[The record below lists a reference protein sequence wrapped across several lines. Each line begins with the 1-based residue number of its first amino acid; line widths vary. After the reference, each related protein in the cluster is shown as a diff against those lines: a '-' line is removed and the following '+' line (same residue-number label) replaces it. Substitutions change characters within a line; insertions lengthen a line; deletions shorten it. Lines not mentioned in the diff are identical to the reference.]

1 LRDAVHSSGK
11 NIPKPKPVCVM
22 SVCVGGGGGVIYG
35 RFVAV
40 LGIRDV
46 FPGSDFFPSR
56 IRIKDLSKALVC
68 VCVCVWGGGGVE

>member
-1 LRDAVHSSGK
+1 VS
-11 NIPKPKPVCVM
+11 
-22 SVCVGGGGGVIYG
+22 GGGGEGRVIYG

-68 VCVCVWGGGGVE
+68 VWGGGGVE

>member
-1 LRDAVHSSGK
+1 MCDEC
-11 NIPKPKPVCVM
+11 VCR
-22 SVCVGGGGGVIYG
+22 GGGGGVIYG

-68 VCVCVWGGGGVE
+68 VCVCVGGGGVE